1 MKNKKNK
8 KHFYTIRVLQSFHQF
23 IFPEQSIEG
32 KCGDGFFFYL
42 FLFVGGFYV
51 QQRETS
57 ACCEVSTEK
66 MPCLNISTNVN
77 LDGVNTSAILSEAS
91 SQVAKIIKKPESVR
105 IFPFAS
111 DSLMFFFIAAMLR
124 IYGLLQLFL

>member
-1 MKNKKNK
+1 M
-8 KHFYTIRVLQSFHQF
+8 
-23 IFPEQSIEG
+23 
-32 KCGDGFFFYL
+32 
-42 FLFVGGFYV
+42 

-91 SQVAKIIKKPESVR
+91 SQVAKIIKKPRVCKNFSFCLR
-105 IFPFAS
+105 
-111 DSLMFFFIAAMLR
+111 FFNVFLIAAMLR
-124 IYGLLQLFL
+124 IYGLLQLFCELLSTRIDFVLLKQLVC